1 MEQET
6 AIPAMDEATQKS
18 KCAFFPTLYIVE
30 GEQGLNFPSILS
42 KIVGH
47 LICANKRHDCII
59 DLPKW
64 SKWGTEII
72 WIKKISFKYLTLSA
86 IVHVDFLK

>member
-1 MEQET
+1 M
-6 AIPAMDEATQKS
+6 
-18 KCAFFPTLYIVE
+18 CHFPTLYIVE
-30 GEQGLNFPSILS
+30 GGQGVNFASILS

-47 LICANKRHDCII
+47 LISTNKRHDCIV

>member
-47 LICANKRHDCII
+47 LMYKQ
-59 DLPKW
+59 K
-64 SKWGTEII
+64 T
-72 WIKKISFKYLTLSA
+72 
-86 IVHVDFLK
+86 

>member
-1 MEQET
+1 M
-6 AIPAMDEATQKS
+6 
-18 KCAFFPTLYIVE
+18 CHFPTLYIVE
-30 GEQGLNFPSILS
+30 GGQGVNFVSILS
-42 KIVGH
+42 KVVGH
-47 LICANKRHDCII
+47 LISKNKRHDCIV

-64 SKWGTEII
+64 SKSGTEII

>member
-1 MEQET
+1 ME
-6 AIPAMDEATQKS
+6 
-18 KCAFFPTLYIVE
+18 
-30 GEQGLNFPSILS
+30 GGQGVNFASILS
-42 KIVGH
+42 KVVGH
-47 LICANKRHDCII
+47 LISKNKRHDCIV

-64 SKWGTEII
+64 SKSGTEII